1 MTVLC
6 HCRDC
11 QRRSGSAFGV
21 TAYFATEAVEI
32 AGDAREFIRK
42 TDEGNDF
49 TTGFCPH
56 CGSTLYALASKY
68 PEIIGITLG
77 SFADPDFPAP
87 TRSVFEQSRL
97 GWIEP
102 PAGIPRHPRG
112 RNS

>member
-32 AGDAREFIRK
+32 AGDAREFTRT
-42 TDEGNDF
+42 TDEGNSF
-49 TTGFCPH
+49 TTGFCPQ
-56 CGSTLYALASKY
+56 CGSTLYARASKY
-68 PEIIGITLG
+68 PDITGITLG

-87 TRSVFEQSRL
+87 ARSVFEQSRL